1 MATVWHYFNPDPYD
15 DPVVLPS
22 RSVFE
27 KAVKLL
33 LPDLSNA
40 DPRFDEIVNW
50 AQRDY
55 TRNGKRLALLA
66 RVDGACTSSLSKV
79 SNFLRKLDL
88 DPGRRE
94 VIVNGYHV
102 MYTHDYKNPPVR
114 V

>member
-1 MATVWHYFNPDPYD
+1 MATVWHYFNPDQD
-15 DPVVLPS
+15 NGPVVLPS

-33 LPDLSNA
+33 LPNLTKT
-40 DPRFDEIVNW
+40 DPRFDEVIEW

-55 TRNGKRLALLA
+55 ARNGKRLALLA

-102 MYTHDYKNPPVR
+102 MYTHDYKNPPVL